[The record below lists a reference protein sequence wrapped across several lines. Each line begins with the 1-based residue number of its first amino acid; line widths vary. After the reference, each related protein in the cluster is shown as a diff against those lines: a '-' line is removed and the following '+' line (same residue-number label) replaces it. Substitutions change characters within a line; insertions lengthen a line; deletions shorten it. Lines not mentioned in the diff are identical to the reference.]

1 MKPRTKGLVV
11 LGLVGG
17 DYVLV
22 DYSPPNPAFH
32 VDYSARVCLHYKRS
46 GPIEFTLP
54 VRKIKHDTP

>member
-1 MKPRTKGLVV
+1 VFFNRL
-11 LGLVGG
+11 
-17 DYVLV
+17 LV